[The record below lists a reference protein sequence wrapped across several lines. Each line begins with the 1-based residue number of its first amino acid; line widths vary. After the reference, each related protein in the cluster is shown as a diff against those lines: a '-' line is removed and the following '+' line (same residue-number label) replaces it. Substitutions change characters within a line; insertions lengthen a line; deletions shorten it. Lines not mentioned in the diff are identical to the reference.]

1 VSGVGHLELRE
12 LLVVGVDDRGE
23 RPQQTGP
30 LTGGDGPPGSMA
42 ASVSASVADGT
53 SVNGSAVTGLIR
65 IVVMT

>member
-1 VSGVGHLELRE
+1 
-12 LLVVGVDDRGE
+12 
-23 RPQQTGP
+23 
-30 LTGGDGPPGSMA
+30 MA